1 MPWWPRAV
9 EVTRLGDPVAQSPHR
24 RQVRISCAAL
34 LRLRDDNRYVLF
46 EARSRPGAFSP
57 PGGVFKYFGP
67 AAELLDGLGFRADRW
82 PQSSSDMRAD
92 LRGLL
97 PARSLTSFR
106 RWFTT
111 GAYRE
116 DASECLR
123 RKLSE
128 ELTEIGYPGLAHS
141 VRATRFA
148 HLRTIVEGLLPV
160 PGQRYRQWRQLEV
173 YDLMCADKETLKLRT
188 ELVALTADA
197 AARTV
202 IAATPDDIQHGRA
215 GRSLLTPTTS
225 YLVGDRRIRYD
236 IPPVR

>member
-1 MPWWPRAV
+1 MTWWPRAV
-9 EVTRLGDPVAQSPHR
+9 QVMKQTEPVAPSQRR
-24 RQVRISCAAL
+24 RQVRVSCAAL
-34 LRLRDDNRYVLF
+34 LRLRDDERYVLF

-67 AAELLDGLGFRADRW
+67 AVDLLDRLGFRGDRW
-82 PQSSSDMRAD
+82 PQVSTDMRAD

-97 PARSLTSFR
+97 PARSLPTFH
-106 RWFTT
+106 RWFTS

-128 ELTEIGYPGLAHS
+128 ELLEIGYPGLASS
-141 VRATRFA
+141 VQKARFEPL
-148 HLRTIVEGLLPV
+148 HTIVEKQLPV
-160 PGQRYRQWRQLEV
+160 QGQEYRQWRHLEV
-173 YDLMCADKETLKLRT
+173 HDLMCADKEALRLRT
-188 ELVALTADA
+188 ELVALTAEA

-202 IAATPDDIQHGRA
+202 IAATPEDIRYGRA

-225 YLVGDRRIRYD
+225 YLVGDKRIRHD